1 MTLFIREISPIAI
14 ANRALTCESLEDGDV
29 LETLEV
35 VDEDIWDPEIVE
47 ELQTDRVPELWLYR
61 VVRPDPATSLVMRT
75 DISIDTA
82 GCCQIAPP
90 DLCSKWGGLPSTSLG
105 RDRIWLHPA
114 VFTLWLS
121 RDQAH
126 Q

>member
-1 MTLFIREISPIAI
+1 MSKLINSCNTFYQRNFSDRNS
-14 ANRALTCESLEDGDV
+14 NRALTCESLEDGDV

-35 VDEDIWDPEIVE
+35 VDEDIRDPEIVE

-75 DISIDTA
+75 DVFKHTA

-90 DLCSKWGGLPSTSLG
+90 DLCSKWGG
-105 RDRIWLHPA
+105 DFHVIQLH
-114 VFTLWLS
+114 LS
-121 RDQAH
+121 IYI
-126 Q
+126 